1 MFRDYITWG
10 EYFAIM
16 KFIFRNSGINEFG
29 TCYNRGIMK
38 KKILVAVGFIS
49 TFALGDVV
57 SYEWDASNP
66 VQALGDDVRIE
77 LASGQVKS
85 LAFVGGRDRTVRLT
99 GDPVVFAPGSEVVA
113 SRGVSEFV
121 GGISSTGTLVFSER
135 YQEMEW
141 AIASGSLYS
150 NSTTVVFQN
159 ADLSA
164 WRVQSSNMNGN
175 FGDAAAPYFESYG
188 DGWLTVQMQA
198 KSGLYTK
205 VVKLRLTQE
214 GADIAGEILWA
225 RYVTGDYLGEDFERI
240 SYTPYPV
247 PTVGWDFVKDTR
259 YYGCNRIVLA
269 RRDESPD
276 DPVRIEVS
284 GPFESEGVVTVDKG
298 VTVAVSGDK
307 SLPPTEKWLLNGRLE
322 IIDRAELTLTGTLSG
337 TGGELA
343 ILAASTE
350 APSPVRVDC
359 TSIIPADWTVLAEN
373 ASLSG
378 LTAESIS
385 GKLGGQSLATGLADP
400 LEATVCHFA
409 LAEDGQSASCQ
420 FQKIPPGSSLIKG
433 CGLEFRQNGANVEIR
448 TAYACFIRSGKEGE
462 VDLTEAPAADYR
474 SIATAL
480 DKAAWCVAE
489 LHCTLGGL
497 SKDVKATLA
506 EGFAFANPGVK
517 LTVGGTE
524 HATAELEMRSY
535 AGFPA
540 DGSVDILSGG
550 VVRVAS
556 SATFPDGTGAITVRG
571 GGRLL
576 QMGMNSSSYLGTFQ
590 NMRPI
595 VVDGGRVS
603 MGCAPCGTSTGN
615 DPVDV
620 GGSTYLDNL
629 TLRNGGIV
637 DGKAVRVGHQPSSVW
652 KVEGNA
658 PAAFAQSISLLARS
672 GNDPLEMKFDVADVT
687 GDADVDFTFGG
698 DILLFKNSNYQNV
711 TVVKTGAGTMRVNG
725 VTNFD
730 KNPTKIRRG
739 LWMLGGTGTMN
750 ENQSLVLDGGGLA
763 CAAGT
768 TNSVGSL
775 TVSQSGRIVLGSGCE
790 INFADSSSATW
801 ADNVQ
806 IAVEGDIAGS
816 RIRFGTD
823 AAGLTQGQRRAFRC
837 NGKRMVLTEAGYLVP
852 YEGGLVLVVK

>member
-1 MFRDYITWG
+1 
-10 EYFAIM
+10 M
-16 KFIFRNSGINEFG
+16 KFIFRKSGVNGFG
-29 TCYNRGIMK
+29 TCYNSGIMK
-38 KKILVAVGFIS
+38 KEILVAVGFIS
-49 TFALGDVV
+49 TYALGDVV

-99 GDPVVFAPGSEVVA
+99 GDPVVFAPGAEVVA
-113 SRGVSEFV
+113 SRGVSEFA
-121 GGISSTGTLVFSER
+121 GGISSAGTLKFSER
-135 YQEMEW
+135 HEEAEW
-141 AIASGSLYS
+141 SAASGSLYS

-175 FGDAAAPYFESYG
+175 FGEAAAPYFESFG

-198 KSGLYTK
+198 KSGQYTK
-205 VVKLRLTQE
+205 VVKLRLTQD
-214 GADIAGEILWA
+214 GSDIAGEILWA
-225 RYVTGDYLGEDFERI
+225 GYVTGDVLGQDFESI

-247 PTVGWDFVKDTR
+247 PVVGWDFVKDTR
-259 YYGCNRIVLA
+259 YYGCNRLVLV

-276 DPVRIEVS
+276 DPVRIAVC

-298 VTVAVSGDK
+298 VTVAVRGDE
-307 SLPPTEKWLLNGRLE
+307 SLLPMEKWLLNGRLE

-337 TGGELA
+337 KGGELA
-343 ILAASTE
+343 IMAASTE
-350 APSPVRVDC
+350 APSPVQVDC
-359 TSIIPADWTVLAEN
+359 TSIIPASWTVLAEN

-385 GKLGGQSLATGLADP
+385 GKLGGQSLASGLADP

-448 TAYACFIRSGKEGE
+448 TAYACFIRTGKEGE
-462 VDLTEAPAADYR
+462 VDLTDAPDADYR
-474 SIATAL
+474 TIATAL
-480 DKAAWCVAE
+480 DKPAWCVAE
-489 LHCTLGGL
+489 LHCTLRGL

-506 EGFAFANPGVK
+506 EGFAFANPGIK

-524 HATAELEMRSY
+524 HATAELEMKSY
-535 AGFPA
+535 AGFPT

-556 SATFPDGTGAITVRG
+556 SATFPDGTGAITVRE

-590 NMRPI
+590 NTRPI
-595 VVDGGRVS
+595 VVDGGHVS
-603 MGCAPCGTSTGN
+603 MGCAPCGTSSGS

-629 TLRNGGIV
+629 TIRNGGVV
-637 DGKAVRVGHQPSSVW
+637 DGKAVRVGNQDSSIW
-652 KVEGNA
+652 KVDGNA
-658 PAAFAQSISLLARS
+658 PATYAQSISLLARS
-672 GNDPLEMKFDVADVT
+672 SASADVTFDVADVT
-687 GDADVDFTFGG
+687 GDADVDFTFEGN
-698 DILLFKNSNYQNV
+698 ILLFKNVNYQNV
-711 TVVKTGAGTMRVNG
+711 TVVKSGAGTMRVNG
-725 VTNFD
+725 ITNFD
-730 KNPTKIRRG
+730 KKPTQIRGG

-750 ENQSLVLDGGGLA
+750 ANQSLVLDGGGLA

-768 TNSVGSL
+768 TNSVGIL
-775 TVSQSGRIVLGSGCE
+775 TVSQSGRIVLGAGCE

-806 IAVEGDIAGS
+806 ITVEGDVAGS

-823 AAGLTQGQRRAFRC
+823 AAGLSQAQRRAFRC
-837 NGKRMVLTEAGYLVP
+837 NGKRMVLTEAGYLEP